1 MARIKVFLVC
11 TECLNRNY
19 TVSKRK
25 EDPNRVVLNKFCPRC
40 NKHTEHKE
48 SK

>member
-1 MARIKVFLVC
+1 MARVKVFLVC

-25 EDPNRVVLNKFCPRC
+25 DAPERLTLSKFCPHC
-40 NKHTEHKE
+40 GKHTLHKE